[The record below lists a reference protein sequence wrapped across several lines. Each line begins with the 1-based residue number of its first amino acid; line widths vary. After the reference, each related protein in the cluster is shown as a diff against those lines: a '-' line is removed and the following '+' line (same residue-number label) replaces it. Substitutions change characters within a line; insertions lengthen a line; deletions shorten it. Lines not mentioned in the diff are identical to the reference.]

1 MFLPQRD
8 AEHPN
13 IVIIVSFLQVPNLV
27 NNSLPPGDL
36 MIAQHIDDYFRQE
49 LIYKRNL
56 RMAERVDELL
66 KTQPDRSFF
75 FAFGAGMYFQN
86 LVFAVNMVQT

>member
-1 MFLPQRD
+1 
-8 AEHPN
+8 
-13 IVIIVSFLQVPNLV
+13 
-27 NNSLPPGDL
+27 

-66 KTQPDRSFF
+66 KSQPDRSFF
-75 FAFGAGMYFQN
+75 FAFGAGICISKIWPLVINTVQEKTTN
-86 LVFAVNMVQT
+86 LNIFKPTVFSDILLIFKVMKVIVGNVM

>member
-1 MFLPQRD
+1 
-8 AEHPN
+8 
-13 IVIIVSFLQVPNLV
+13 
-27 NNSLPPGDL
+27 

-66 KTQPDRSFF
+66 KSQPDRSFF
-75 FAFGAGMYFQN
+75 FAFGAGTYIF
-86 LVFAVNMVQT
+86 LKFGLWS

>member
-1 MFLPQRD
+1 
-8 AEHPN
+8 
-13 IVIIVSFLQVPNLV
+13 
-27 NNSLPPGDL
+27 

-66 KTQPDRSFF
+66 KSQPDRSFF
-75 FAFGAGMYFQN
+75 FAFGAGIYTCISKIWSLVINTVQEKTTN
-86 LVFAVNMVQT
+86 LNIFKPAVFSAIFC

>member
-1 MFLPQRD
+1 
-8 AEHPN
+8 
-13 IVIIVSFLQVPNLV
+13 
-27 NNSLPPGDL
+27 

-66 KTQPDRSFF
+66 KTQPGRSFF
-75 FAFGAGMYFQN
+75 FAFGAGMYNIYKLAKFWCSHDIN
-86 LVFAVNMVQT
+86 FGP